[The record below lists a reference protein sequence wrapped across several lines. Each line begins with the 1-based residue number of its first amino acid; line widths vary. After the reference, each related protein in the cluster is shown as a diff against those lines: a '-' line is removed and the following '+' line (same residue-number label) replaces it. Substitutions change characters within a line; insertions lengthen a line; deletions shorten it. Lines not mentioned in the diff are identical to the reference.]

1 MMLKV
6 NNHIFI
12 SPDKYQL
19 TEVKK
24 MQRMPKYTL
33 NDIYVHA
40 YEYILS

>member
-24 MQRMPKYTL
+24 NAEDAK
-33 NDIYVHA
+33 IYFK
-40 YEYILS
+40 